1 MLKKDRERRLLQSNK
16 LYGSVQKTYVVGI
29 RSQDWSEVH
38 TKLDSITA
46 VGSVLSSINTRRNM
60 VHQS

>member
-29 RSQDWSEVH
+29 R
-38 TKLDSITA
+38 
-46 VGSVLSSINTRRNM
+46 
-60 VHQS
+60 